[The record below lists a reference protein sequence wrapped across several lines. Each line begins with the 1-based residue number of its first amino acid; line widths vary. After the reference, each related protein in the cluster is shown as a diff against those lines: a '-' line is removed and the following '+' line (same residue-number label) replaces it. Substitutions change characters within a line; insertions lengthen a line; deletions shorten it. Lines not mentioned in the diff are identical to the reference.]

1 MTRERVFT
9 ILSGLLL
16 LAAAVLLWWNNLTAA
31 FVTATLGIVAWFL
44 SYRAQTR
51 ARAAT
56 ESPIESIER
65 DEELED

>member
-1 MTRERVFT
+1 MAAERVFT
-9 ILSGLLL
+9 ILSGLFL

-44 SYRAQTR
+44 SYRAQSR
-51 ARAAT
+51 ARVAA
-56 ESPIESIER
+56 ESPVER

>member
-1 MTRERVFT
+1 MSERVFT
-9 ILSGLLL
+9 ILSGLFL
-16 LAAAVLLWWNNLTAA
+16 LAAVVLLWWNNLTAA

-51 ARAAT
+51 ARVTA
-56 ESPIESIER
+56 ESPGER